1 MRGRGRV
8 RGRGGGGG
16 LAPAYEVRGRVGS
29 WRQRSR
35 RQLLLHCALLDVV
48 TELGGRHAVGALA
61 ARLQLGAAELG
72 LRECGSGKGERLRA
86 ERRRRGKGSRR
97 GRRRG
102 GSGLHRPEAL
112 GLRVES
118 AGHLQSK

>member
-8 RGRGGGGG
+8 RGRGGRSG
-16 LAPAYEVRGRVGS
+16 LAPAYEVCGRVGS

-61 ARLQLGAAELG
+61 ARLQLRAAELG
-72 LRECGSGKGERLRA
+72 LRECGSGKCERLRA
-86 ERRRRGKGSRR
+86 ERWRGGKGSGR

-102 GSGLHRPEAL
+102 GCGLHRPEAL
-112 GLRVES
+112 GLRVERT
-118 AGHLQSK
+118 GHLQFK